1 MAGYLSG
8 NLIGISTFN
17 LCDCEYF
24 EDTRMPVETLKLLH
38 WLRADAC
45 LTDTWMF
52 STVGLNFDRVS
63 LRTYL
68 TNVV

>member
-8 NLIGISTFN
+8 NLIDISTFN

-45 LTDTWMF
+45 LTDTW
-52 STVGLNFDRVS
+52 
-63 LRTYL
+63 RTCGVPIVQNL
-68 TNVV
+68 AGK